1 MFQVSIPNHGFR
13 RQIRPLTKLLPS
25 FRNQLVTPAFFE
37 NFQPRNT
44 STSPLVPYRFAVPD
58 QYDEDLFDKTK
69 MTFGEHLEELRRSL
83 IKAVAALVLG
93 TLVGLIFA
101 QRLVIFIQTPLEA
114 ALVDYYKTQG
124 EEQYLQELKQRKVS
138 GESVPANLKAAAK
151 RYGERKLVRENRL
164 ISRLELQAALDQEP
178 DAQSAPDGVTG
189 ADLPLP
195 TLTDLI
201 PITLYYRLS
210 KEDDPRLNTIAL
222 NMQEPFL
229 VWLKA
234 ALVLGIVIA
243 SPFVFFFIWEFVAAG
258 LYPHE
263 RRYVHIFLPFS
274 LGLFLFGAGL
284 AFFVVFQFVLH
295 FLLAFY
301 GWMGINPAPRI
312 TEWVNFV
319 LVLPVGFGIG
329 FQLPLVML
337 FLERIGILSV
347 KTYRQHWRIAVL
359 IISVLSMLLTPA
371 DWQSMIFMF
380 VSLTILYFGG
390 ILLCTFMPRRQT
402 SFGDTIE

>member
-1 MFQVSIPNHGFR
+1 M
-13 RQIRPLTKLLPS
+13 
-25 FRNQLVTPAFFE
+25 
-37 NFQPRNT
+37 
-44 STSPLVPYRFAVPD
+44 PD

-83 IKAVAALVLG
+83 IKSVTALVLG

-114 ALVDYYKTQG
+114 ALVDYYKNQG
-124 EEQYLQELKQRKVS
+124 EEQYLQELKQRKVN
-138 GESVPANLKAAAK
+138 GESVPANLKAAAR
-151 RYGERKLVRENRL
+151 RYGERELVRENRL

-178 DAQSAPDGVTG
+178 AAQSAPDEAMDT
-189 ADLPLP
+189 DLPLP
-195 TLTDLI
+195 ILTDLI

-274 LGLFLFGAGL
+274 LGLFLCGAGL

-301 GWMGINPAPRI
+301 GWMEINPAPRI

-337 FLERIGILSV
+337 FLERIGIFSV

-380 VSLTILYFGG
+380 VSLTVLYSGG
-390 ILLCTFMPRRQT
+390 ILLCMFMPHRKT
-402 SFGDTIE
+402 SFGDRIE

>member
-1 MFQVSIPNHGFR
+1 
-13 RQIRPLTKLLPS
+13 
-25 FRNQLVTPAFFE
+25 
-37 NFQPRNT
+37 
-44 STSPLVPYRFAVPD
+44 VPD

-69 MTFGEHLEELRRSL
+69 MTFGEHLEELRRAL
-83 IKAVAALVLG
+83 IKSVTALVLG

-114 ALVDYYKTQG
+114 ALVDYYKDQG

-138 GESVPANLKAAAK
+138 GESVPANLKAAAR
-151 RYGERKLVRENRL
+151 RYGERELVRENRL

-178 DAQSAPDGVTG
+178 DAQSAPDGATDT
-189 ADLPLP
+189 DLPLP

-380 VSLTILYFGG
+380 VSLTVLYSGG
-390 ILLCTFMPRRQT
+390 ILLCMFMPHRQT
-402 SFGDTIE
+402 SFGDAIE

>member
-1 MFQVSIPNHGFR
+1 M
-13 RQIRPLTKLLPS
+13 KLLSTP
-25 FRNQLVTPAFFE
+25 RKPLVTPSFSE
-37 NFQPRNT
+37 YLQPRET
-44 STSPLVPYRFAVPD
+44 SFSPLVPCQFEVPD

-69 MTFGEHLEELRRSL
+69 MTFGEHLDELRQAL
-83 IKAVAALVLG
+83 IKSVAALVLG

-114 ALVDYYKTQG
+114 ALVDYYKERG
-124 EEQYLQELKQRKVS
+124 EEQYLEELEQRKAN
-138 GESVPANLKAAAK
+138 GEEVPENLQTAARDYGK
-151 RYGERKLVRENRL
+151 RELVRENRL
-164 ISRLELQAALDQEP
+164 ISRLALQAALDRGP
-178 DAQSAPDGVTG
+178 AGQSVSAEATNTDVSLPAP
-189 ADLPLP
+189 
-195 TLTDLI
+195 TDLI

-229 VWLKA
+229 VWIKA
-234 ALVLGIVIA
+234 ALVLGIVVA

-319 LVLPVGFGIG
+319 LILPVGFGIG

-337 FLERIGILSV
+337 FLERIGIFTV
-347 KTYRQHWRIAVL
+347 KIYRENWRIAVL

-380 VSLTILYFGG
+380 VSLTVLYFGG
-390 ILLCTFMPRRQT
+390 ILLCVFMPRRKT
-402 SFGDTIE
+402 PLGDAIE